1 MSIPIPEPSNLCFP
15 VDWSCDQDFYDDLM
29 AEEGG
34 PAVVARAESFAALS
48 LRMLTGYQLGGC
60 PVVVRP
66 CSPRC
71 VPSSWLVAPV
81 PSGDGFG
88 GYVGLGFTP
97 YIANGSWFNGC
108 GCRADDCSCTT
119 LQKVNLPGWVGSV
132 TEVTIDGVLVPPSVY
147 RVDNGTQLIRTDGGS
162 WPSCQ
167 DMNVG
172 PDEEGSFTVTYAQG
186 IPVDGNG
193 AYAAGVLARE
203 FALACRGGA
212 CSLPPG
218 VVQVARSGIT
228 IDLAVGSFP
237 GGMTGNREVD
247 LYVQSM
253 NPYAVRSMAE
263 VFSPDVP
270 RARRTTWSA

>member
-1 MSIPIPEPSNLCFP
+1 MSIPVPEPSNLCFP

-34 PAVVARAESFAALS
+34 PAIIARAESLAALS

-81 PSGDGFG
+81 PAGDGW
-88 GYVGLGFTP
+88 YAGLGFTP
-97 YIANGSWFNGC
+97 FISNGAWFNGC
-108 GCRADDCSCTT
+108 GCRTDDCSCTT
-119 LQKVNLPGWVGSV
+119 IQKVNLPGWVGSV
-132 TEVTIDGVLVPPSVY
+132 TEVAIDGEVIPPAYY
-147 RVDNGTQLIRTDGGS
+147 RVDNGTQLVRTDGGS

-172 PDEEGSFTVTYAQG
+172 PDEVGSFTVTYAQG
-186 IPVDGNG
+186 VPVDGNG

-203 FALACRGGA
+203 FALACRGGV

-218 VVQVARSGIT
+218 VVQIARAGIT
-228 IDLAVGSFP
+228 LDLAVGSFP
-237 GGMTGNREVD
+237 GGLTGNREVD
-247 LYVQSM
+247 LYVQSL
-253 NPYAVRSMAE
+253 NPYAVRSVAE

-270 RARRTTWSA
+270 RARRTTWSM